1 MLKTRTLIAA
11 ILLALAA
18 PGCAAKSYSS
28 GMSAPDVMAESADYG
43 GGDAD
48 GVADYYEME
57 EAAPSAPM
65 APPAEPSPAMD
76 MDFKR
81 SERSASTGSS
91 AGLAPAG
98 SSVPERTR
106 GPVNREDAKPSKP
119 AAKESGSS
127 AEPGKDES
135 KEPEKVSRQIIYTAE
150 MHLSVFKLDEAMARV
165 EALALDVGGYVQQM
179 REGFY
184 VIRVPAARLR
194 DVMNGADEVYLS
206 EFDDSFRGF
215 GGNDTMEGG
224 GGMVTQ
230 RSLQAR
236 DVTEEFVDLT
246 TRIRVLRETQLQLID
261 LLKKAKTVEEA
272 LHVRQ
277 ALDQVTMELEQALG
291 RLRMLENLIGFS
303 TLTVYLEE
311 RGPQNNIPSSND
323 PFPWVDG
330 LGVEATEWN

>member
-1 MLKTRTLIAA
+1 MITMLKTRTLIAA

-194 DVMNGADEVYLS
+194 DVMNGV
-206 EFDDSFRGF
+206 
-215 GGNDTMEGG
+215 GGL
-224 GGMVTQ
+224 GMVTQ